1 MPDLLPVVR
10 ATVIPEKNDM
20 KTEKN
25 VEKDG
30 KAKAKE
36 PVTSAGEEEE
46 RIKAK

>member
-1 MPDLLPVVR
+1 M
-10 ATVIPEKNDM
+10 IPEKNNM

-36 PVTSAGEEEE
+36 AVAFAEEEE
-46 RIKAK
+46 DERIKVRPH